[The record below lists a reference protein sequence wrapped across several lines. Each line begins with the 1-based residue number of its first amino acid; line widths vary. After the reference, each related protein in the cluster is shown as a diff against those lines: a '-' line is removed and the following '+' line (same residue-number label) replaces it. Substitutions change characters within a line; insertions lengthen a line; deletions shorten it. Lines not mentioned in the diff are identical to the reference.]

1 VFNKI
6 KALYEK
12 SEKFFHPLVGL
23 SSYEKYLEHMKR
35 THPGKEVL
43 NRGDFFKDA
52 LDRRYNSGGF
62 KKCC

>member
-1 VFNKI
+1 MIKKI

-35 THPGKEVL
+35 THPDKEVL
-43 NRGDFFKDA
+43 SRGEFFKES
-52 LDRRYNSGGF
+52 LDRKYNTGGF

>member
-1 VFNKI
+1 MFDKI
-6 KALYEK
+6 KTFYEK

-35 THPGKEVL
+35 THPDKKVL
-43 NRGDFFKDA
+43 TRGEFFNECIEKK
-52 LDRRYNSGGF
+52 YNSGGF

>member
-1 VFNKI
+1 MLKQI
-6 KALYEK
+6 KAFYEK

-35 THPGKEVL
+35 NHPDKKVL
-43 NRGDFFKDA
+43 SRGEFFNEA

>member
-1 VFNKI
+1 MFKHI
-6 KALYEK
+6 KTLYEK

-35 THPGKEVL
+35 NHPNDKIL
-43 NRGDFFKDA
+43 SRGEFFNEA

>member
-1 VFNKI
+1 MFKHI
-6 KALYEK
+6 KTLYEK

-35 THPGKEVL
+35 NHPNDKVL
-43 NRGDFFKDA
+43 SRGEFFNES

>member
-1 VFNKI
+1 MFGKI
-6 KALYEK
+6 KEFYEK

-35 THPGKEVL
+35 VHKNKKVL
-43 NRGDFFKDA
+43 TRGEFFNES
-52 LDRRYNSGGF
+52 LDRKYNTGGF

>member
-1 VFNKI
+1 MIKQI

-35 THPGKEVL
+35 IHPDKDVL
-43 NRGDFFKDA
+43 SRGEFFNES
-52 LDRRYNSGGF
+52 LDRKYNTGGF

>member
-1 VFNKI
+1 MFKHI
-6 KALYEK
+6 KTLYEK

-35 THPGKEVL
+35 NHPNDKVL
-43 NRGDFFKDA
+43 SRGEFFNEA